1 MAFIDEMKFHGKA
14 GRGGVG
20 VVRWRH
26 EFSKEWSGASGGN
39 GGRGGDMRV
48 RAVRDLG
55 ILARYRNIKEF
66 DAEKGEDGM
75 KDSRHGRNGN
85 DLVIDLPIGS
95 IITDHRTGHT
105 FQLLEEGENVRI
117 LKGGSGGLGNE
128 YFKGSTNTTPME
140 STNGYDGEEADFSVE
155 LELVADAGFIGLP
168 NAGKSSLLN
177 VLTNADAK
185 VGSYA
190 FTTLEPNLGALYNFV
205 LADIPGL
212 IEGASEGKGLGHKFL
227 RHVRRTKILFHLISL
242 EDTSDKLQATS
253 EEGEASDTSFGGLLD
268 EPSGRVRGMGNRG
281 IARRKNVSDAETLPS
296 RSLKNNSVVVGGA
309 GQEPTQV
316 VSLISNYKTIRAE
329 LEQYGHGLAEKPET
343 IILTKTDTVDP
354 VAVSLAMKE
363 LSKLNKDILN
373 VSILDE
379 RSIKEIR
386 DEIVRRLRKED

>member
-1 MAFIDEMKFHGKA
+1 MSFIDEMKFHAHA

-26 EFSKEWSGASGGN
+26 EYSKEWSGASGGN
-39 GGRGGDMRV
+39 GGRGGDVRV

-55 ILARYRNIKEF
+55 ILQRYRNTKEF
-66 DAEKGEDGM
+66 NAEKGEDGM
-75 KDSRHGRNGN
+75 KDSRHGKNG
-85 DLVIDLPIGS
+85 DTLIIDLPIGS
-95 IITDHRTGHT
+95 IVTDHRTGHT
-105 FQLLEEGENVRI
+105 FQLLEEGETVRI

-128 YFKGSTNTTPME
+128 YFKTSTNTTPMQ

-227 RHVRRTKILFHLISL
+227 RHVRRTKIIFHLISL
-242 EDTSDKLQATS
+242 ED
-253 EEGEASDTSFGGLLD
+253 
-268 EPSGRVRGMGNRG
+268 
-281 IARRKNVSDAETLPS
+281 S
-296 RSLKNNSVVVGGA
+296 RSEIRDSRGEDISIPELDPLV
-309 GQEPTQV
+309 
-316 VSLISNYKTIRAE
+316 SNYKTIRAE
-329 LEQYGHGLAEKPET
+329 LLRYGHGLDEKPET
-343 IILTKTDTVDP
+343 IILTKTDLVP
-354 VAVSLAMKE
+354 AAAVSLAISD
-363 LSKLNKDILN
+363 LSKLNKDILT
-373 VSILDE
+373 VSIFDE
-379 RSIKEIR
+379 QSIKEPK
-386 DEIVRRLRKED
+386 DEIVRRLRKQG

>member
-1 MAFIDEMKFHGKA
+1 MPFIDEMKFHGKA

-39 GGRGGDMRV
+39 GGRGGDVRV

-55 ILARYRNIKEF
+55 ILQRYRNTKEF

-75 KDSRHGRNGN
+75 KDSRHGRNGE

-95 IITDHRTGHT
+95 IIVDHRTGHT
-105 FQLLEEGENVRI
+105 FQLLEEGENMRI

-227 RHVRRTKILFHLISL
+227 RHVRRTKMLFHLISL
-242 EDTSDKLQATS
+242 EALNEDASEAIGKDRGSLMSATARV
-253 EEGEASDTSFGGLLD
+253 GENFQQKI
-268 EPSGRVRGMGNRG
+268 VR
-281 IARRKNVSDAETLPS
+281 APETFPS
-296 RSLKNNSVVVGGA
+296 RSLK
-309 GQEPTQV
+309 
-316 VSLISNYKTIRAE
+316 SLLSNYKTIRAE
-329 LEQYGHGLAEKPET
+329 LKQYGHGLDEKPET
-343 IILTKTDTVDP
+343 IILTKTDTVD
-354 VAVSLAMKE
+354 ADTVSLAIKE
-363 LSKLNKDILN
+363 LSKLNRDILT
-373 VSILDE
+373 VSVLNDQ
-379 RSIKEIR
+379 SIKNIK
-386 DEIVRRLRKED
+386 DDIVRRLRG